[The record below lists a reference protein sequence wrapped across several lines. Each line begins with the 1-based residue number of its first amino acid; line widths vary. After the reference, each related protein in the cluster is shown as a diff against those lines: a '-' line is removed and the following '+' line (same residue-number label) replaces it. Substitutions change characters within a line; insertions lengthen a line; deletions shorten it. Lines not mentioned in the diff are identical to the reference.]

1 MTSDDHRNGEY
12 FFKWMTCSLPK
23 KYKTSLPR
31 SSPRLHINKNGDMAR
46 QLQQKN
52 NDYGILKHHIIL
64 RATDP
69 SFTNAK
75 TGPHLCDTKG
85 CVLAEH
91 LVIENFDVNLSRI
104 RCEGV
109 TLLIRHGNETLAGR
123 IIQATPCRHG
133 INGDDDGF
141 KNICRKLKIY
151 VQDVIK

>member
-12 FFKWMTCSLPK
+12 LKKWITCSVPK
-23 KYKTSLPR
+23 KYETSLPR

-46 QLQQKN
+46 KLQQKI
-52 NDYGILKHHIIL
+52 NDYGILKRHIIL

-69 SFTNAK
+69 SFTKCKN
-75 TGPHLCDTKG
+75 
-85 CVLAEH
+85 
-91 LVIENFDVNLSRI
+91 

-109 TLLIRHGNETLAGR
+109 TLHIRLGNETSPGR

-141 KNICRKLKIY
+141 KNSYRKLKIY
-151 VQDVIK
+151 VQDVINSLAHADYKSYL